1 MYYIYIYI
9 YIRSLDVHLYICSVH
24 WCVCLMGQFTR
35 TKNLADWDEGLFTRM
50 DHYLVLAKVV
60 VIPTEKQKNDREY
73 VKYML

>member
-1 MYYIYIYI
+1 M
-9 YIRSLDVHLYICSVH
+9 
-24 WCVCLMGQFTR
+24 CLMDQFTR
-35 TKNLADWDEGLFTRM
+35 TKNLADWDEGLFTRT